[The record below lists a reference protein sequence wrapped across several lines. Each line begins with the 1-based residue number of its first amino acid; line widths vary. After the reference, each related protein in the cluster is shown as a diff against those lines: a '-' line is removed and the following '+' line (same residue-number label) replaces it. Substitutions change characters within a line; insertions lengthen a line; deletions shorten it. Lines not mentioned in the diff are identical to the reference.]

1 MMSLSAVFW
10 MMLIMFGIIGGFRG
24 WAKEI
29 LVTFSMLLALF
40 LLFVLEKYVQG
51 VRDAL
56 SLQPGG
62 AQVVI
67 RGALLL
73 GLAYFGYQTP
83 GLPPH
88 FTSKLARDKLQ
99 DWMLGAVLGMINGY
113 FIVGSVWY
121 YMHLNN
127 YPLPYI
133 TPPTDPSI
141 VAYINYLPPKL
152 LGEPYIYFAIGAAFV
167 FVIIVFV

>member
-10 MMLIMFGIIGGFRG
+10 MMLIVFGVIGGFRG

-40 LLFVLEKYVQG
+40 LMFVLEKYVTG

-56 SLQPGG
+56 NLVPPPT
-62 AQVVI
+62 QVVI
-67 RGALLL
+67 RGVLILA
-73 GLAYFGYQTP
+73 LAYFGYQTP
-83 GLPPH
+83 GLPAH

-99 DWMLGAVLGMINGY
+99 DWMLGAVLGVINGY
-113 FIVGSVWY
+113 FIVGSLWY
-121 YMHLNN
+121 YIHNAN

-133 TPPTDPSI
+133 TPPTDPN
-141 VAYINYLPPKL
+141 VVLYISYLPPKL
-152 LGEPYIYFAIGAAFV
+152 FGEPYIYFAIGAAFV

>member
-1 MMSLSAVFW
+1 
-10 MMLIMFGIIGGFRG
+10 MFGVIGGFRG

-40 LLFVLEKYVQG
+40 LMFVLEKYVTG

-56 SLQPGG
+56 ALQAGG
-62 AQVVI
+62 AQVII
-67 RGALLL
+67 RGALILA
-73 GLAYFGYQTP
+73 LAYFGYQTP
-83 GLPPH
+83 GLPAQ

-99 DWMLGAVLGMINGY
+99 DWMLGAVLGIINGY
-113 FIVGSVWY
+113 FIVGSLWY
-121 YMHLNN
+121 YLDAAG
-127 YPLPYI
+127 YPLPI
-133 TPPTDPSI
+133 VLPPTDPN
-141 VAYINYLPPKL
+141 VLRYIQYLPPKL